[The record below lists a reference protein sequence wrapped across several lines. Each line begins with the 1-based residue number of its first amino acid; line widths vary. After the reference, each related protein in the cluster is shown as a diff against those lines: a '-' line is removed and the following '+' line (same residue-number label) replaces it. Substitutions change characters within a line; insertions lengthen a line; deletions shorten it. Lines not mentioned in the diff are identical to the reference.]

1 MHHLVV
7 PELTRNADIKL
18 KTRVSLQL
26 IQTGIACR
34 LVAQDLSPKRKS
46 TKGIPNT
53 VSCEGLRAAR
63 LRASKS
69 AVTTQVGADCSP
81 DSGTKWRDP
90 ILNPGTSTLLRGVM
104 HMRTS
109 PSIVPRD
116 DDQDI
121 YLVMDD
127 FGGRL
132 GLVWRETGPDS
143 TDFEIVIRD
152 LLDGQYSNPVR
163 VVGFNTAEG
172 WSRDVSEDVA
182 NELRRRC
189 DLELRELPLNIQ
201 EFVERFEDRR
211 QFEFKLG

>member
-1 MHHLVV
+1 
-7 PELTRNADIKL
+7 
-18 KTRVSLQL
+18 
-26 IQTGIACR
+26 
-34 LVAQDLSPKRKS
+34 
-46 TKGIPNT
+46 
-53 VSCEGLRAAR
+53 
-63 LRASKS
+63 
-69 AVTTQVGADCSP
+69 
-81 DSGTKWRDP
+81 
-90 ILNPGTSTLLRGVM
+90 M

-132 GLVWRETGPDS
+132 GLAWRETDPDS

-211 QFEFKLG
+211 QLEFKLG

>member
-1 MHHLVV
+1 
-7 PELTRNADIKL
+7 
-18 KTRVSLQL
+18 
-26 IQTGIACR
+26 
-34 LVAQDLSPKRKS
+34 
-46 TKGIPNT
+46 
-53 VSCEGLRAAR
+53 
-63 LRASKS
+63 
-69 AVTTQVGADCSP
+69 
-81 DSGTKWRDP
+81 
-90 ILNPGTSTLLRGVM
+90 
-104 HMRTS
+104 MRTS

-116 DDQDI
+116 DDQDV

-132 GLVWRETGPDS
+132 GLAWRETEPGS
-143 TDFEIVIRD
+143 TDFETVIRD

-189 DLELRELPLNIQ
+189 DLERRDLPPNIQ

-211 QFEFKLG
+211 QLKLRLG